1 MVLKLSN
8 FENKKAVITE
18 DNKNITYSEILFNC
32 DELVKH
38 IKKRCLVLLLS
49 SNTIGSLVGYIGFL
63 NNNIVPLMLDS
74 KIDNS
79 LLQKFLYLYKPDY
92 IYLPSEI
99 TEKFTNLKNIYS
111 NLNYSLLKT
120 DYNSGFELNDEL
132 ALLLTT
138 SGSTGSPKL
147 VRQSYNNIKA
157 NTESIVEFLKINET
171 EITITTLPMSY
182 TYGLSVINSHL
193 YAGATIVL
201 TEKTLMHKE
210 FWQQFKINGVT
221 SFAGVPYI
229 YEMLAKLRFFGMK
242 LPSLKTMTQAGGKLS
257 FELHKKFAE
266 WAENNKKKFIV
277 MYGQTE
283 ATARMSYLPHQRS
296 LQKCGSIGIAIP
308 GGKFYLADS
317 KGNKITSDET
327 VGELVYEGDNVSLGY
342 AESGLDLCKADEM
355 NKRLFTGDL
364 AKFDKDGYYYIVGR
378 KKRFLKI
385 FGNRINLDETEE
397 LIRSSFSG
405 IQCVCGGIDDL
416 MYIFITDDSKKEKIL
431 KFIAEKTGLNQTAFR
446 IKTIEQ
452 IPKNESG
459 KTLYSE
465 LSKYYDKV

>member
-8 FENKKAVITE
+8 FKNKKAVITE
-18 DNKNITYSEILFNC
+18 NNKNITYSELCVHC
-32 DELVKH
+32 DELVRYV
-38 IKKRCLVLLLS
+38 KKRCLVVLLS

-79 LLQKFLYLYKPDY
+79 LLQNFLYLYKPDY
-92 IYLPSEI
+92 IYLPSEM

-120 DYNSGFELNDEL
+120 DYNSEFELNDEL

-147 VRQSYNNIKA
+147 VRQSYKNIKA

-210 FWQQFKINGVT
+210 FWQQFKINKVT

-242 LPSLKTMTQAGGKLS
+242 LPSLNTMTQAGGNCRLNCIK
-257 FELHKKFAE
+257 
-266 WAENNKKKFIV
+266 N
-277 MYGQTE
+277 
-283 ATARMSYLPHQRS
+283 
-296 LQKCGSIGIAIP
+296 LQ
-308 GGKFYLADS
+308 
-317 KGNKITSDET
+317 
-327 VGELVYEGDNVSLGY
+327 
-342 AESGLDLCKADEM
+342 SGLK
-355 NKRLFTGDL
+355 
-364 AKFDKDGYYYIVGR
+364 II
-378 KKRFLKI
+378 KK
-385 FGNRINLDETEE
+385 NL
-397 LIRSSFSG
+397 
-405 IQCVCGGIDDL
+405 
-416 MYIFITDDSKKEKIL
+416 
-431 KFIAEKTGLNQTAFR
+431 
-446 IKTIEQ
+446 
-452 IPKNESG
+452 
-459 KTLYSE
+459 
-465 LSKYYDKV
+465 

>member
-49 SNTIGSLVGYIGFL
+49 SNTIGSLFGYIVF
-63 NNNIVPLMLDS
+63 
-74 KIDNS
+74 
-79 LLQKFLYLYKPDY
+79 
-92 IYLPSEI
+92 
-99 TEKFTNLKNIYS
+99 
-111 NLNYSLLKT
+111 LNYSLLKT
-120 DYNSGFELNDEL
+120 DYNSEFELNGEL

-242 LPSLKTMTQAGGKLS
+242 LPSLNIMTQAGGKLS

-266 WAENNKKKFIV
+266 WSENNNKKFIV

-283 ATARMSYLPHQRS
+283 ATARMSYLPHQKS

-308 GGKFYLADS
+308 GGKFYLVDS
-317 KGNKITSDET
+317 EGNKITSDET
-327 VGELVYEGDNVSLGY
+327 VGELVYEGDNVALGY
-342 AESGLDLCKADEM
+342 AESGLDLGKSDEM

-397 LIRSSFSG
+397 LIKNSFSG
-405 IQCVCGGIDDL
+405 IQCICGGIDDL
-416 MYIFITDDSKKEKIL
+416 MYIFVTDDSKKEKIL

-465 LSKYYDKV
+465 LGKYYDKV

>member
-120 DYNSGFELNDEL
+120 DYNSEFELNGEL

-157 NTESIVEFLKINET
+157 NTESIVDFLKINET